1 MCFLI
6 VFKFF
11 VSVSDEVLILSK
23 ILLRIIG
30 GNGPSQLL
38 LGARARVAPFKVY
51 AYSVVLFV
59 CVAALTG
66 TNINPI
72 YAAIYGAPVS
82 FPFGF
87 LVSFTLK

>member
-1 MCFLI
+1 MNEY
-6 VFKFF
+6 
-11 VSVSDEVLILSK
+11 SVTTK
-23 ILLRIIG
+23 ILQKVAIADETIG
-30 GNGPSQLL
+30 VSQL

-51 AYSVVLFV
+51 AYSIVLFV